1 MLHDFVQLI
10 HLLLCTFIDLSLSD
24 LYLLTVFTFGPYIGL
39 FRIRAGTF
47 PWCVHYACFCKQMAT
62 PMYRFA
68 GGTASQS
75 DQTRVVLIGDSF
87 ASRFHRY
94 CRAHG
99 FVNGGLDPLRFSLS
113 VVSRG
118 GPSSA

>member
-24 LYLLTVFTFGPYIGL
+24 LYLLTVLLLALIPYS
-39 FRIRAGTF
+39 AGTF

-87 ASRFHRY
+87 ASHFHRY